1 MQKNVQ
7 IPSDLFFDICDYF
20 FKEQEDDL
28 ADDIR
33 KQLNLKVDK
42 LINHELFSKY
52 KTAPTGAEREKAR
65 QEYLNRRGIPGSFR
79 TDREQE
85 PR

>member
-1 MQKNVQ
+1 MPKNVQ

>member
-1 MQKNVQ
+1 MPKNVQ

-65 QEYLNRRGIPGSFR
+65 QEYLNRLTAYSQGLS
-79 TDREQE
+79 
-85 PR
+85 

>member
-1 MQKNVQ
+1 MPKNVQ

-79 TDREQE
+79 TDREQG

>member
-1 MQKNVQ
+1 MPKNVQ
-7 IPSDLFFDICDYF
+7 IPTDLFFDICDYF
-20 FKEQEDDL
+20 FKEQEDSL

-33 KQLNLKVDK
+33 AELNLKIDK
-42 LINHELFSKY
+42 LVNHELFSRY

-65 QEYLNRRGIPGSFR
+65 REYLDRRGIPGSFR
-79 TDREQE
+79 TDTEQE

>member
-1 MQKNVQ
+1 MTKNVQ
-7 IPSDLFFDICDYF
+7 IPTDLFFDICDYF
-20 FKEQEDDL
+20 FKEQEDSL

-33 KQLNLKVDK
+33 AELNLKIDK
-42 LINHELFSKY
+42 LVNHELFSKY

-65 QEYLNRRGIPGSFR
+65 QEYLNRRGVQSGFR

>member
-1 MQKNVQ
+1 MPKNVQ
-7 IPSDLFFDICDYF
+7 IPTDLFFDLCDYF
-20 FKEQEDDL
+20 FKEQEDSL

-33 KQLNLKVDK
+33 AELNLKIDK
-42 LINHELFSKY
+42 LINHELFSRY

-65 QEYLNRRGIPGSFR
+65 QEYLDRRGIPGSFR
-79 TDREQE
+79 TDQEQE

>member
-1 MQKNVQ
+1 MTRNIQ

-20 FKEQEDDL
+20 FNEQDENL

-33 KQLNLKVDK
+33 GQLDTKIDK
-42 LINHELFSKY
+42 LVNHELFSRY
-52 KTAPTGAEREKAR
+52 KTAPTGVERERAR
-65 QEYLNRRGIPGSFR
+65 QEYLDRRGVPGNFR
-79 TDREQE
+79 TDEEQE

>member
-1 MQKNVQ
+1 MTRNIQ

-20 FKEQEDDL
+20 FNEQDENL

-33 KQLNLKVDK
+33 GQLDTKIDK
-42 LINHELFSKY
+42 LVNHELFSRY
-52 KTAPTGAEREKAR
+52 KTAPTGVERERAR
-65 QEYLNRRGIPGSFR
+65 QEYLDRRGVPGSFR
-79 TDREQE
+79 TDEEQE

>member
-1 MQKNVQ
+1 MSKNIQ

>member
-1 MQKNVQ
+1 MPKNVQ
-7 IPSDLFFDICDYF
+7 IPTDLFFDICDYF

-42 LINHELFSKY
+42 LINHELFSQY

-65 QEYLNRRGIPGSFR
+65 QKYLDRRGIPGSFR

>member
-1 MQKNVQ
+1 MTRNIQ

-20 FKEQEDDL
+20 FKEQDENL

-33 KQLNLKVDK
+33 GQLDTKIDK
-42 LINHELFSKY
+42 LVNHELFSRY
-52 KTAPTGAEREKAR
+52 KTAPTGVERERAR
-65 QEYLNRRGIPGSFR
+65 QEYLDRRGVPGSFR
-79 TDREQE
+79 TDEEQE

>member
-1 MQKNVQ
+1 MSKNIQ

-20 FKEQEDDL
+20 FKEQDEIL
-28 ADDIR
+28 AEDIR
-33 KQLNLKVDK
+33 GQLNMKIDK
-42 LINHELFSKY
+42 LVNHELFSKY
-52 KTAPTGAEREKAR
+52 KTASTGAERERAR
-65 QEYLNRRGIPGSFR
+65 QEYLDRRGIPCSFR

>member
-1 MQKNVQ
+1 MTKNVQ
-7 IPSDLFFDICDYF
+7 IPTDLFFDICDYF
-20 FKEQEDDL
+20 FKEQEDGL

-33 KQLNLKVDK
+33 AELNLKIDK
-42 LINHELFSKY
+42 LVNHELFSKY

-65 QEYLNRRGIPGSFR
+65 QEYLDRRGIPGSFR

>member
-20 FKEQEDDL
+20 FKGQEDDL

>member
-1 MQKNVQ
+1 MTKNVQ
-7 IPSDLFFDICDYF
+7 IPTDLFFDICDYF
-20 FKEQEDDL
+20 FKEQEDSL

-33 KQLNLKVDK
+33 AELNLKIDK
-42 LINHELFSKY
+42 LVNHELFSRY

-65 QEYLNRRGIPGSFR
+65 REYLDRRGIPGSFR
-79 TDREQE
+79 TDTEQE